1 MPTNAAWLLF
11 ESVMLLKSGTSCT
24 VYSSIPGGLSVAC
37 FWPELLKGTTGL
49 PGVALAGLC
58 AGLEKVD
65 GLCWLDVLPGLSC
78 GGVFGLEAGEC
89 CCLKI
94 DAFP

>member
-1 MPTNAAWLLF
+1 MPANAAWLLF

-24 VYSSIPGGLSVAC
+24 VYSSILGGLSVAC
-37 FWPELLKGTTGL
+37 FWCELLKGTTGL
-49 PGVALAGLC
+49 RDVALAG

-65 GLCWLDVLPGLSC
+65 GLCLLGMLPGLNC
-78 GGVFGLEAGEC
+78 GAVFGLEADEC

-94 DAFP
+94 AAAP